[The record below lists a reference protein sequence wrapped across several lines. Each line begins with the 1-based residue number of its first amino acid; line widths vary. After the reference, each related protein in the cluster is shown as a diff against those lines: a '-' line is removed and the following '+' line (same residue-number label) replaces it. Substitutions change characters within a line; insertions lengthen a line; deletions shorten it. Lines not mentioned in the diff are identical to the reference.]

1 LPSLGRGRGVGG
13 RVRMRRVEL
22 VVEVD
27 QRILGDTAIVEAP
40 WDMVKKLD
48 SLLEEK
54 GVIVLSSRDR
64 RYRVAAG
71 NVSRLREAVVLLHE
85 ALSQLERA
93 YRLN

>member
-1 LPSLGRGRGVGG
+1 V
-13 RVRMRRVEL
+13 RRVEL
-22 VVEVD
+22 IVEVD
-27 QRILGDTAIVEAP
+27 DRLLGDTAIVEAP
-40 WDMVKKLD
+40 WDMVKKLG

-54 GVIVLSSRDR
+54 GVIVLSNRDR

-71 NVSRLREAVVLLHE
+71 NIDRLREAMVLLHE